1 MYCDIYSAYRLLFIV
16 LQSYQRTVTK
26 YVPALAMLHLSWG
39 IVPLILNLN
48 TSWQWAVRSMPQPL
62 NLCEVSFWCSLDRR
76 LYVFPKAVW
85 MLWRREI
92 SVVCWESDRSSFVFW
107 PINLVTISPGIQ
119 SEWGWSLQHLSR
131 QALGPTQ
138 PSIPWVPG
146 LSKG

>member
-92 SVVCWESDRSSFVFW
+92 SVALLGILPQFLGFLAN
-107 PINLVTISPGIQ
+107 NLVTIRPGIP
-119 SEWGWSLQHLSR
+119 SEWARDFPHPYR

-138 PSIPWVPG
+138 LSIQYVQG
-146 LSKG
+146 VSQC